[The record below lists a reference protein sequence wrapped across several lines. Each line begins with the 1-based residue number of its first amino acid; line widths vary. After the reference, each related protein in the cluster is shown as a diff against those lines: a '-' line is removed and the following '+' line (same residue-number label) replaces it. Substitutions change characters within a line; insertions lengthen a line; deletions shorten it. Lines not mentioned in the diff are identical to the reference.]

1 MEFKDN
7 NLDNVYFDEK
17 NRAYVKQDIG
27 REPNS
32 ATVAHAQPRSTAA
45 SEQVIDVVD
54 KRKEERNKIDNPV
67 THINKD
73 DKRGVIGKPNKDWQ

>member
-1 MEFKDN
+1 M
-7 NLDNVYFDEK
+7 
-17 NRAYVKQDIG
+17 
-27 REPNS
+27 
-32 ATVAHAQPRSTAA
+32 AHAQPRSTAA